1 MGLDMIDEDEENNHL
16 NLKGSESI
24 LHNQYSSENSELNL
38 NQLTVKKKTNKHTTK
53 TVTFNLNFLNADAEI
68 LDSDEKKREYEKII
82 QTYRKLHSKEFRDAA
97 SEKVQIDLRNH
108 RNPNVENLIK
118 DLKEKSNATLMNALK
133 KDFNLFIDQKVSKS
147 SQSLKIFS
155 ELTPNRT
162 FLTQQID
169 EETEKEHEISNN
181 DNLLTLRKPSIKTNL
196 CDELDIWSIEN
207 DSKSKNIIKE
217 NSITNNQIS
226 IIDVEKNSL
235 NLTNS
240 SLIKLKT
247 MLDSIKRIDLP
258 KFQNELHQVCQ
269 YGTDPQ
275 LIKLYPQVS
284 LKNKYIQQNDFFN
297 TFFIYRI
304 EF

>member
-1 MGLDMIDEDEENNHL
+1 M
-16 NLKGSESI
+16 
-24 LHNQYSSENSELNL
+24 
-38 NQLTVKKKTNKHTTK
+38 
-53 TVTFNLNFLNADAEI
+53 
-68 LDSDEKKREYEKII
+68 
-82 QTYRKLHSKEFRDAA
+82 
-97 SEKVQIDLRNH
+97 
-108 RNPNVENLIK
+108 
-118 DLKEKSNATLMNALK
+118 
-133 KDFNLFIDQKVSKS
+133 
-147 SQSLKIFS
+147 
-155 ELTPNRT
+155 
-162 FLTQQID
+162 
-169 EETEKEHEISNN
+169 
-181 DNLLTLRKPSIKTNL
+181 
-196 CDELDIWSIEN
+196 DIWSIEN

-284 LKNKYIQQNDFFN
+284 LKNKYIQQNVFFN
-297 TFFIYRI
+297 TFFIY
-304 EF
+304 